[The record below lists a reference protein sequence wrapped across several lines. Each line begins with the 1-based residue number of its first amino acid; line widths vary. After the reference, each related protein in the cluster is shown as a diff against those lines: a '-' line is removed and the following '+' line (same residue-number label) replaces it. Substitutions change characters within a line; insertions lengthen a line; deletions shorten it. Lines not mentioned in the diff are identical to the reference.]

1 MRIADV
7 ARTSRFLVLGAGLL
21 AGPILS
27 GCGAAL
33 VAGAVAGAALGTAA
47 YVNGEHIQVY
57 NANLDRTWAATM
69 TALKDMNISVDKSTK
84 DGLGGTIEG
93 ERADG
98 TDVKITQEPT
108 ENGNTQVKIRV
119 GTFGDQAESE
129 AIQRRIADRLRA

>member
-7 ARTSRFLVLGAGLL
+7 ARTSRFVILSVGLV

-27 GCGAAL
+27 GCGAAV

-47 YVNGEHIQVY
+47 YVNGEHTQVY

-69 TALKDMNISVDKSTK
+69 AALKDMNISVEKSTK
-84 DGLGGTIEG
+84 DGLGATIEG

-98 TDVKITQEPT
+98 TDVKIKQEPA
-108 ENGNTQVKIRV
+108 ENGHTQVKVRV